1 MQEPKY
7 KTPNGQIVDKKELQS
22 KYGTKFDELVKNK
35 TFSEITE
42 PVYKVPNG
50 KYEVES
56 VLTKKYGEKF
66 NELKASFQ
74 TEANNDTKN
83 LLNNQLGEAMLEIT
97 QRNLSL

>member
-1 MQEPKY
+1 MA
-7 KTPNGQIVDKKELQS
+7 TLELS
-22 KYGTKFDELVKNK
+22 KLSDVEL
-35 TFSEITE
+35 I
-42 PVYKVPNG
+42 G
-50 KYEVES
+50 
-56 VLTKKYGEKF
+56 KF